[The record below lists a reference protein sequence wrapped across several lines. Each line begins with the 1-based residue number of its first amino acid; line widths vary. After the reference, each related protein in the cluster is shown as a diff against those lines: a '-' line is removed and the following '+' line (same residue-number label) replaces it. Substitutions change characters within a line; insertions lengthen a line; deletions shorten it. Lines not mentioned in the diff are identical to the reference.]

1 MDYNKAIN
9 YLNSFTKSGK
19 PVQNLSRFMGLMK
32 ELGDPQ
38 NSVKYIHIAGTN
50 GKGSVSE
57 YTALALQYGGFVT
70 GKFTSPYI
78 NKVEER
84 IQLDGEPISKEDF
97 ALYISKVKNAAEK
110 TACPDYSQFEILNA
124 AAFLYYA
131 EKNCDYG
138 VLEAGIGGLLDCSN
152 IVIPVLS
159 VITTI
164 DLDHCAVLG
173 NTVGE
178 IAVHKAG
185 IIKENIP
192 SVTAPFQQQEA
203 LQVLKSKAKEV
214 SSHLIIPDNSEIKLI
229 KTDLF
234 GTDFSYKGKNFHTK
248 MCGKH
253 QMINGVTAIEALRA
267 LNISEENIE
276 KALNNASVPAR
287 MEKIGDYIIDGAHN
301 PSGANAAASFITII
315 NGIVGS
321 KTLITGMLTTKDY
334 KTALSLLIPQFD
346 HIVAV
351 DFFSDTAVKFT
362 EIEKLAASFGKPCF
376 YAKSA
381 EEAIETAE
389 KIGDSLKMV
398 CGSLYLCGNMRGVI
412 LKGKT

>member
-19 PVQNLSRFMGLMK
+19 PVRDLSRFKGLMK
-32 ELGDPQ
+32 ELDNPQ

-57 YTALALQYGGFVT
+57 YTALALQCGGFIT

-78 NKVEER
+78 NRVEER
-84 IQLDGEPISKEDF
+84 IQLDGEPISKGDF
-97 ALYISKVKNAAEK
+97 AFYISEVKNAAER

-152 IVIPVLS
+152 IVTPLLS

-214 SSHLIIPDNSEIKLI
+214 NSHLIIPDDSKIKLI
-229 KTDLF
+229 KSDLF
-234 GTDFSYKGKNFHTK
+234 GTDFSYKGKIFHTK
-248 MCGKH
+248 MRGKH
-253 QMINGVTAIEALRA
+253 QMINAVTAIEALRA
-267 LNISEENIE
+267 LNISENAIE
-276 KALNNASVPAR
+276 KALNNAAVPAR
-287 MEKIGDYIIDGAHN
+287 MEKIGDFIIDGAHN
-301 PSGANAAASFITII
+301 PSGASAAASFIK
-315 NGIVGS
+315 GIGGS
-321 KTLITGMLTTKDY
+321 KTLVTGMLATKDY
-334 KTALSLLIPQFD
+334 KTALSLLIPCFD
-346 HIVAV
+346 HVVAV

-381 EEAIETAE
+381 DEAFEAAE
-389 KIGDSLKMV
+389 KIGDNLKMV

-412 LKGKT
+412 LKGKN